1 MKGEVC
7 HDAVIQNPGFAGLCP
22 GSAQA
27 AIHDSGLPYASVS
40 YQADGG
46 TNYILAY
53 NHKTNY
59 GRYVVMSESEN
70 VY

>member
-1 MKGEVC
+1 MTRLFKVLVLL
-7 HDAVIQNPGFAGLCP
+7 AFTLAALLPGG
-22 GSAQA
+22 AQA
-27 AIHDSGLPYASVS
+27 AIQDSCLPYASVS

>member
-1 MKGEVC
+1 M
-7 HDAVIQNPGFAGLCP
+7 
-22 GSAQA
+22 
-27 AIHDSGLPYASVS
+27 S

>member
-1 MKGEVC
+1 MTRLFKVL
-7 HDAVIQNPGFAGLCP
+7 ALLAFALAALLPGG
-22 GSAQA
+22 AQA
-27 AIHDSGLPYASVS
+27 AIQDSGLPYASVS